1 MVNFNEDNTFTLS
14 IEGCNKVY
22 IDTMKALIGCLSNSD
37 DNYISNNDRY
47 SIANLLD
54 SMLPNP
60 EQIIS
65 NEDVRLLRVAK
76 QNTEEV
82 IQLIK
87 NEDNGQ
93 N

>member
-1 MVNFNEDNTFTLS
+1 MVNFNENNTFVVS

-22 IDTMKALIGCLSNSD
+22 IDTIKALIGCLSNTDENS
-37 DNYISNNDRY
+37 ISNNERY
-47 SIANLLD
+47 CIGNLLD
-54 SMLPNP
+54 SMLPHP
-60 EQIIS
+60 EQIINS
-65 NEDVRLLRVAK
+65 EDAKLLKAAK
-76 QNTEEV
+76 QNNEEV